1 MSSDLTTGVGPAD
14 QIAREE
20 RPENIE
26 RVHQGLTDLQY
37 VWVALVLA
45 AFTAVEVS
53 ISYIDIGPIFLPL
66 LLVLMVLKFFAVVT
80 LFMHLK
86 FDNKLFSVMFYLGLG
101 LAISVYVGALA
112 TFHFFSS

>member
-1 MSSDLTTGVGPAD
+1 MSSDITTGVDPAD

-20 RPENIE
+20 RPENVE
-26 RVHQGLTDLQY
+26 RVHQGLTDIQY

-45 AFTAVEVS
+45 FFTAIEVS
-53 ISYIDIGPIFLPL
+53 VSYIDIGRFFLPL
-66 LLVLMVLKFFAVVT
+66 LLTLMVLKFFAVVT

-86 FDNKLFSVMFYLGLG
+86 FDNKMFSVMFYLGLFM
-101 LAISVYVGALA
+101 AVSVYVATLA